1 MKLEDKDRI
10 MQNQL
15 AAQAVN
21 AGALVEEEKVFNKQN
36 FKEEL

>member
-1 MKLEDKDRI
+1 

-21 AGALVEEEKVFNKQN
+21 QELLVEDVKVFNKQN
-36 FKEEL
+36 YKEEL